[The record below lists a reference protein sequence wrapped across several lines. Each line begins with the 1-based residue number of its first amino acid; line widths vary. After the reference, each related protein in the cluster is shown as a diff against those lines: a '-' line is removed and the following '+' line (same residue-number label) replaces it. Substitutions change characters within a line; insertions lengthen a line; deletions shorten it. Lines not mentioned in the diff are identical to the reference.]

1 MNGVSGNV
9 TTSLSEGGYFVINCQ
24 LALSAERTLCMHV
37 HMCESVC
44 RCGLNIY
51 VTHFFFSFL
60 TNEGYLLHGN
70 QVTSR
75 EAGDTRSHSARDL
88 RLCHCSTAVRWVF
101 SIRLQWLDSE
111 GPEEYWPMTIL
122 PMKSLLLFML

>member
-1 MNGVSGNV
+1 M
-9 TTSLSEGGYFVINCQ
+9 
-24 LALSAERTLCMHV
+24 
-37 HMCESVC
+37 
-44 RCGLNIY
+44 
-51 VTHFFFSFL
+51 THFVFLSFL
-60 TNEGYLLHGN
+60 TNEDCLPPGN

-122 PMKSLLLFML
+122 PMKSLLLFMLWPNTREPEG